1 MNSLFQGSLAAAQS
15 SAVIVDPAFAALLND
30 AGQTANALRL
40 TEKAGHFSW
49 EAPPTRAAFLETIGR
64 GADPRLLLIS
74 LLPGAG
80 DDADDALCGLSAE
93 EWVTR
98 IHHACAG
105 SAARSRTH
113 IVLLATQ
120 LCPRTVARLGRS
132 TSWSSLPHPFAE
144 EDLAAAFQDGVRKL
158 NELCHIAYFTD
169 TIRSEAELMMARTSN
184 MLGVLDR
191 LDDASRK
198 SDGNGREDGI
208 NGAGSGN
215 LVSFGAARR
224 GGTAGDPSLDQAQM
238 RRWVRALIE
247 LSGSRSNFL
256 PGKLF
261 SDPAWDMLLD
271 LAEARLS
278 GKRVSVSSLCIAA
291 NVPATTALRR
301 IGDLVAEKLAT
312 RIRDPED
319 GRRVFVDLTDDAFAQ
334 MMAYVASVTNR
345 MPKPIQADT
354 TQIATTQAAN
364 AGDAAAA
371 PLHSRA

>member
-15 SAVIVDPAFAALLND
+15 SAVIVDPAFASALTL
-30 AGQTANALRL
+30 AGQTANALQL
-40 TEKAGHFSW
+40 TERAGHFSW

-64 GADPRLLLIS
+64 GNDPRLLLVS
-74 LLPGAG
+74 LLPDQGN
-80 DDADDALCGLSAE
+80 DADDALSGLSAE
-93 EWVTR
+93 EWITR

-105 SAARSRTH
+105 SEARSRTH
-113 IVLLATQ
+113 IILLATQ
-120 LCPRTVARLGRS
+120 LCPRTVSRLGRS

-144 EDLAAAFQDGVRKL
+144 EDLAAAYQDGVRKL

-198 SDGNGREDGI
+198 TDGNAGNGGV
-208 NGAGSGN
+208 NGAVSGT
-215 LVSFGAARR
+215 LVSLGAARR

-247 LSGSRSNFL
+247 LSGTRSNYL

-278 GKRVSVSSLCIAA
+278 SKRVSVSSLCIAA

-301 IGDLVAEKLAT
+301 IGDLVAENLAT
-312 RIRDPED
+312 RVRDPED
-319 GRRVFVDLTDDAFAQ
+319 GRRVFVELTDDAFAQ

-345 MPKPIQADT
+345 MPKAPQLAE
-354 TQIATTQAAN
+354 TQAA
-364 AGDAAAA
+364 AHTSEAVAA
-371 PLHSRA
+371 PLQSRA

>member
-15 SAVIVDPAFAALLND
+15 SAVIVDPAFASALTL
-30 AGQTANALRL
+30 AGQTANALHL
-40 TEKAGHFSW
+40 TERAGHFSW
-49 EAPPTRAAFLETIGR
+49 EAPPTRTAFLETIGR
-64 GADPRLLLIS
+64 GSDPRLLLIS

-80 DDADDALCGLSAE
+80 DDADDGLSGLSPE
-93 EWVTR
+93 EWVTH

-105 SAARSRTH
+105 SEARSRTH

-132 TSWSSLPHPFAE
+132 ASWSSLPHPFAE

-198 SDGNGREDGI
+198 TDGNGSAGGGDGT
-208 NGAGSGN
+208 GSGN
-215 LVSFGAARR
+215 LVAFGAARR
-224 GGTAGDPSLDQAQM
+224 GGAAGDPSLDQTQM

-247 LSGSRSNFL
+247 LSGTRSNYL

-301 IGDLVAEKLAT
+301 IGDLVAENLAT

-319 GRRVFVDLTDDAFAQ
+319 GRRVFVELTDDAFAQ

-345 MPKPIQADT
+345 MPKPPQTAN
-354 TQIATTQAAN
+354 TQIANTQVAN
-364 AGDAAAA
+364 SGDIATAT
-371 PLHSRA
+371 LQSRA